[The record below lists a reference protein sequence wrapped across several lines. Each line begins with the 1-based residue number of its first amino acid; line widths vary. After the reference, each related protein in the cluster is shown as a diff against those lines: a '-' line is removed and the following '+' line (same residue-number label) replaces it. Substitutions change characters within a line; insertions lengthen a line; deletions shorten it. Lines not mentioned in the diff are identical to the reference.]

1 MFSVRDFWRR
11 HRRKIFISVGVIG
24 GGYCL
29 YNLYGVHRQK
39 LDGLEREL
47 QVQRETEERMKDQMQ
62 AHFVNIQRISD
73 TITLPHSMHNLS
85 CRISEELDLSHLLE
99 RLMQGKGQ
107 PNALTQSEKL
117 DLWARLKILSFT
129 RMALSVWATVMLS
142 LYTKVQVNIL
152 GRHLYIDTAR
162 SFESSYLTESGDVVD
177 GEGQQKFLGS
187 VDFLSQHGMPA
198 LISDMEAATKEVLKG
213 KQLTSLFNNTAF
225 QETITQILNTFMS
238 RGSPLFWVKYMIPED
253 DKLRSTT
260 SGSNDVVPFYMT
272 EFEQLMME
280 ANAVLSSAEF
290 GSVIDISLKAVVDTL
305 AEQMG
310 TTSVPLARALPQVAQ
325 MCPLLLEEPSKNQF
339 IQIIN
344 KIPEVEL
351 FLTFLYAN
359 MPNAESIVQSD

>member
-1 MFSVRDFWRR
+1 MFFVRDFWRR

-47 QVQRETEERMKDQMQ
+47 QVQRESEERFKMQ
-62 AHFVNIQRISD
+62 AHFENIQRISE

-117 DLWARLKILSFT
+117 DLWGRLKILSFT

-162 SFESSYLTESGDVVD
+162 SFEVSSLMESGDVVD

-187 VDFLSQHGMPA
+187 VDFLSQHAMPA

-238 RGSPLFWVKYMIPED
+238 RGSPFFWIKYMIPED
-253 DKLRSTT
+253 AKLRSTT
-260 SGSNDVVPFYMT
+260 SGSNDTVPFYTT

-290 GSVIDISLKAVVDTL
+290 GSIIDISLKAVVDTL

-310 TTSVPLARALPQVAQ
+310 TTTVPLARALPQVAQ
-325 MCPLLLEEPSKNQF
+325 MCPLLLEEPSQNQF

-344 KIPEVEL
+344 NIPEVEL

-359 MPNAESIVQSD
+359 ITSAESIAQSD

>member
-29 YNLYGVHRQK
+29 YNLYAVHRRK
-39 LDGLEREL
+39 LHGLEREL
-47 QVQRETEERMKDQMQ
+47 QLQRETDERIKDQMQ
-62 AHFVNIQRISD
+62 AHFENIQRISD

-85 CRISEELDLSHLLE
+85 CRISEELDLSYLLE

-107 PNALTQSEKL
+107 PNTLTQSEKL
-117 DLWARLKILSFT
+117 DLWGRLKILSFT

-162 SFESSYLTESGDVVD
+162 SFESSYLMESGDVVD

-213 KQLTSLFNNTAF
+213 
-225 QETITQILNTFMS
+225 
-238 RGSPLFWVKYMIPED
+238 
-253 DKLRSTT
+253 
-260 SGSNDVVPFYMT
+260 
-272 EFEQLMME
+272 
-280 ANAVLSSAEF
+280 
-290 GSVIDISLKAVVDTL
+290 
-305 AEQMG
+305 
-310 TTSVPLARALPQVAQ
+310 
-325 MCPLLLEEPSKNQF
+325 
-339 IQIIN
+339 
-344 KIPEVEL
+344 
-351 FLTFLYAN
+351 
-359 MPNAESIVQSD
+359 